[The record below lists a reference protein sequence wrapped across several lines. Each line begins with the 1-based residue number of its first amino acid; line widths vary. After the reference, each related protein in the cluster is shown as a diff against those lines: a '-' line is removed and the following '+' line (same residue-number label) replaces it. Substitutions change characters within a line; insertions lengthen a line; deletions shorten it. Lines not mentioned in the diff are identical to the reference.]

1 MFREGQRVPLQLGP
15 ACSEWSVSL
24 YSQLF
29 TSCLGHV
36 ITHLLWRQILE
47 NDCGSQGTCD
57 TDFPTGTPQVYD
69 FNLVRVKFGWPGRGS
84 WCRVNQVGTTEEA
97 CTLAFSNQEASPPAQ
112 YNV

>member
-1 MFREGQRVPLQLGP
+1 MFREGQRVPLQPGP

-36 ITHLLWRQILE
+36 ITHFLWRQIQE

-69 FNLVRVKFGWPGRGS
+69 FNLVIVKFGWPGRGS
-84 WCRVNQVGTTEEA
+84 WCRVNQMGTTEEA
-97 CTLAFSNQEASPPAQ
+97 CTLAFSNQEAPPRQ
-112 YNV
+112 SNF